1 MIDIFAMSDETFE
14 KFMDYIDNL
23 SVDNVPLLDKLG
35 G

>member
-1 MIDIFAMSDETFE
+1 MLDIFAMSDEAFE